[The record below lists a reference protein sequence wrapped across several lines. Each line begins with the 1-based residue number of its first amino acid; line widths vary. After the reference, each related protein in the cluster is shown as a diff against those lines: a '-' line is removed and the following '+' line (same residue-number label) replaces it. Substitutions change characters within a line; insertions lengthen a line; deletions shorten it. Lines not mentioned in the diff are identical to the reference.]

1 MTLVDK
7 KGTPEIN
14 FLPSTAGEVVKKHDT
29 LSFSD
34 RQTQIRRKVREW
46 TKIIMGDIKK
56 LENSPIPWSIKSWG
70 ITIRRNHPDQYEI
83 SSFGEGSHFSATAEG
98 LRPHLRKEPHS
109 FFLISEN
116 LSD

>member
-14 FLPSTAGEVVKKHDT
+14 FLPSTAGEVVKKYDT

-34 RQTQIRRKVREW
+34 RQIQIRRKVREW

-83 SSFGEGSHFSATAEG
+83 SSSGEGSHFSATAEG
-98 LRPHLRKEPHS
+98 LRSHLRKELHS
-109 FFLISEN
+109 FFLMSEN